1 MSGVK
6 VGLSFT
12 KMGKV
17 HNGVFQIEPADHIVK
32 SQKERQGQKI
42 TQSKTASN
50 GYWLNFSHFSTFSG
64 FDLLECPVFLEKK
77 SCKIRKEMFFRTSG
91 YL

>member
-6 VGLSFT
+6 VGLSFA

-17 HNGVFQIEPADHIVK
+17 HNGVFQLESAGHIVK
-32 SQKERQGQKI
+32 SQEEWLGQKV
-42 TQSKTASN
+42 THSKTASN

-64 FDLLECPVFLEKK
+64 FDLLESSVFLEKK
-77 SCKIRKEMFFRTSG
+77 SLAK
-91 YL
+91 

>member
-6 VGLSFT
+6 VGLSFA

-17 HNGVFQIEPADHIVK
+17 HNGVFQLESAGHIVK
-32 SQKERQGQKI
+32 SQEEWLGQKV
-42 TQSKTASN
+42 THSKTASN

-64 FDLLECPVFLEKK
+64 FDLLESSVFLEKK
-77 SCKIRKEMFFRTSG
+77 VLQNKERNVF
-91 YL
+91 

>member
-17 HNGVFQIEPADHIVK
+17 HNGVFQLEPAGHIVK
-32 SQKERQGQKI
+32 SQEERQGQKI

-77 SCKIRKEMFFRTSG
+77 VLQNKERNVF
-91 YL
+91 